1 MESVLF
7 PFVYTMNKKSTY
19 KKTYTE
25 MTLQYW
31 KDLHHQGMALILWMT
46 PKSYINFFSASGSRK
61 VTQPRLTTTY
71 ENLIKYGH
79 AFWNLVKNFQEP
91 PKVKNILWS

>member
-7 PFVYTMNKKSTY
+7 PFVYTVNKKSTY

-31 KDLHHQGMALILWMT
+31 KDLHNGLNFMNDSKIL
-46 PKSYINFFSASGSRK
+46 
-61 VTQPRLTTTY
+61 
-71 ENLIKYGH
+71 H
-79 AFWNLVKNFQEP
+79 
-91 PKVKNILWS
+91 

>member
-1 MESVLF
+1 MSVFICIFYGICSF
-7 PFVYTMNKKSTY
+7 PFVYTVNKKSTY

-31 KDLHHQGMALILWMT
+31 KDLHNGLNFMNDS
-46 PKSYINFFSASGSRK
+46 KSYINFFSASGSRK
-61 VTQPRLTTTY
+61 VTQPHLTTTY

-79 AFWNLVKNFQEP
+79 AFWDLVKFFMNLQR
-91 PKVKNILWS
+91 